1 LAEKLPVIME
11 IAGVLVVGVVIALV
25 VARLIL
31 RASTPSS
38 YISDTRTV
46 AATRESRE
54 VERVSVPA
62 DCLVILPEYDRL
74 ARREMEIVGESHYQ
88 ATIELCRE
96 RERVLLIRQPNN
108 PYDKNA
114 VAVTRVD
121 GSILGYISR
130 EEAPSF
136 ARHLDSGLKIYA
148 EIHGIYGGTSGKPS
162 RGVWLDVYRQR
173 RRRKARVKAADS
185 ASC

>member
-1 LAEKLPVIME
+1 ME
-11 IAGVLVVGVVIALV
+11 VVGVLVVGLVIALL
-25 VARLIL
+25 VAKLIL
-31 RASTPSS
+31 GASKPSS
-38 YISDTRTV
+38 YTISDTRTV

-54 VERVSVPA
+54 VERVSVDA
-62 DCLVILPEYDRL
+62 DCLAILSEEDRL
-74 ARREMEIVGESHYQ
+74 TGRQMEIVGESHYQ
-88 ATIELCRE
+88 AAIALCRE

-114 VAVTRVD
+114 VVVTRVD

-148 EIHGIYGGTSGKPS
+148 EIHGIYGGTRGKPS

-173 RRRKARVKAADS
+173 KRRKARIKATDS

>member
-1 LAEKLPVIME
+1 ME
-11 IAGVLVVGVVIALV
+11 LVGVLGVGVMLALI

-31 RASTPSS
+31 RASKPSS
-38 YISDTRTV
+38 YTIAHTRTFAEV
-46 AATRESRE
+46 RGSRE
-54 VERVSVPA
+54 IERVSVPA
-62 DCLVILPEYDRL
+62 DCLDILPEDDRL

-88 ATIELCRE
+88 AAIALCRE
-96 RERVLLIRQPNN
+96 CERVVLIRQPNN

-114 VAVTRVD
+114 VVVTRVD

-130 EEAPSF
+130 EKAPSF

-148 EIHGIYGGTSGKPS
+148 EIHGIYGGTRGKPS

-173 RRRKARVKAADS
+173 KRRKPRVKATDS
-185 ASC
+185 ASR